1 MTLINGLDWTNSSEP
16 AEETA
21 ELVFTP
27 VQPDQ
32 EDARMKVIGVGG
44 GGGNATQRMER
55 DLAANVEVFCV
66 NTDAQV
72 LRDLRVGQPVQIG
85 RETTKGLG
93 AGAQPEV
100 GREAAVE
107 SREALAGLVENTD
120 MLFITAG
127 MGGGTGTGAAPVIAE
142 LAKEAGVLT
151 VAVVTRPFSFE
162 GQQRCRL
169 AEEGI
174 RELSAHVDSIITIP
188 NDRLMSEL
196 DPDISMEDAFIEA
209 DKVLH
214 GAVCGI
220 SDLILRPGTIN
231 VDFADVRTVMQQQ
244 GMAMMGT
251 GTAEGPNRAVE
262 ATQQAI
268 NCRLL
273 DEVNITDARAMLVNV
288 TTTRQGLALP
298 EFRQIAEELQP
309 LQDKNAQIVMG
320 TTYDEHMGDKLK
332 VTIVVAG
339 FGSKE
344 EKEADPV
351 LAALG
356 ATPRQITRAPSTTP
370 VSAPAREGAN
380 GNGAELPKEEI
391 AAVPPIHT
399 EGNLARKPQPQSP
412 DWTKGEERQKF
423 DIPAYL
429 RKQHD

>member
-1 MTLINGLDWTNSSEP
+1 MTLINGIDTADSSAP
-16 AEETA
+16 AEEMA

-32 EDARMKVIGVGG
+32 EDARIKVIGVGG

-55 DLAANVEVFCV
+55 DLASNVEVFCV

-72 LRDLRVGQPVQIG
+72 LRNLKVGQPVQIG

-100 GREAAVE
+100 GRKAALE

-127 MGGGTGTGAAPVIAE
+127 MGGGTGTGAAPVITE

-196 DPDISMEDAFIEA
+196 APDVSMEDAFIEA

-220 SDLILRPGTIN
+220 SDLILRPGMIN
-231 VDFADVRTVMQQQ
+231 VDFADVRTVMRRQ

-251 GTAEGPNRAVE
+251 GVAEGENRAVE
-262 ATQQAI
+262 ATRQAI

-273 DEVNITDARAMLVNV
+273 DEVDINDARAMLVNV
-288 TTTRQGLALP
+288 TSTRKGLALP
-298 EFRQIAEELQP
+298 EFSQIAEELKP
-309 LQDKNAQIVMG
+309 LQAENAQVVMG
-320 TTYDEHMGDKLK
+320 TTYDEHMEDRLK

-339 FGSKE
+339 FGCPDE
-344 EKEADPV
+344 REAEPPAPELKSPTRWID
-351 LAALG
+351 
-356 ATPRQITRAPSTTP
+356 RAPASTRGKASDDGKGSPDEKVT
-370 VSAPAREGAN
+370 VA
-380 GNGAELPKEEI
+380 
-391 AAVPPIHT
+391 PPIFT
-399 EGNLARKPQPQSP
+399 RDNLARKPQEPSQ
-412 DWTKGEERQKF
+412 DWTERGKRQKL
-423 DIPAYL
+423 DVPAYL

>member
-1 MTLINGLDWTNSSEP
+1 MTLINGLDRTNSSEP

-32 EDARMKVIGVGG
+32 EDARIKVIGVGG

-55 DLAANVEVFCV
+55 NLAENVEVFCV

-72 LRDLRVGQPVQIG
+72 LRNLKVGQPVQIG

-93 AGAQPEV
+93 AGADPQV
-100 GREAAVE
+100 GREAALE
-107 SREALAGLVENTD
+107 SQDALSGLVENTD

-162 GQQRCRL
+162 GRQRCRL
-169 AEEGI
+169 ADEGI
-174 RELSAHVDSIITIP
+174 QELGAHVDSIITIP

-231 VDFADVRTVMQQQ
+231 VDFADVRTVMRQQ
-244 GMAMMGT
+244 GLAMMGT
-251 GTAEGPNRAVE
+251 GTADGSNRAIE

-273 DEVNITDARAMLVNV
+273 DEVNITDAQAMLVNV

-309 LQDKNAQIVMG
+309 LQAENAQVVMG
-320 TTYDEHMGDKLK
+320 TTYDEQMGDKLK

-339 FGSKE
+339 FGSRE
-344 EKEADPV
+344 EREAEPA
-351 LAALG
+351 LTSLG
-356 ATPRQITRAPSTTP
+356 ATPRRITQAPSM
-370 VSAPAREGAN
+370 AREKAN
-380 GNGAELPKEEI
+380 GNGAEPPKEK
-391 AAVPPIHT
+391 AAAAPPVQT
-399 EGNLARKPQPQSP
+399 EGNLARKPQPESP

>member
-1 MTLINGLDWTNSSEP
+1 MTLLQGLDLTKPSEP
-16 AEETA
+16 PAGESA
-21 ELVFTP
+21 DLVFMP

-32 EDARMKVIGVGG
+32 EDARIKVIGVGG

-55 DLAANVEVFCV
+55 DLATNVEVFCV

-72 LRDLRVGQPVQIG
+72 LRDLGVGQPVQIG

-93 AGAQPEV
+93 AGADPAV
-100 GREAAVE
+100 GRAA
-107 SREALAGLVENTD
+107 ALENKDALSGLVENTD

-142 LAKEAGVLT
+142 LAREAGVLT
-151 VAVVTRPFSFE
+151 VAVVTRPFGFE
-162 GQQRCRL
+162 GKQRCRL

-174 RELSAHVDSIITIP
+174 RELGAHVDSIITIP

-251 GTAEGPNRAVE
+251 GLAEGPNRAAE
-262 ATQQAI
+262 ATQQAV

-273 DEVNITDARAMLVNV
+273 DEVRVTDAQAMLVNV
-288 TTTRQGLALP
+288 TTTRKGLALP

-309 LQDKNAQIVMG
+309 LQAENAQVVMG
-320 TTYDEHMGDKLK
+320 TTYDDQMGDSLK
-332 VTIVVAG
+332 VTLVVAG
-339 FGSKE
+339 FGPR
-344 EKEADPV
+344 EAQTEDPV
-351 LAALG
+351 LTTLVA
-356 ATPRQITRAPSTTP
+356 PRKITRAP
-370 VSAPAREGAN
+370 VLVGRAAN
-380 GNGAELPKEEI
+380 GNGAQPSEEKKA
-391 AAVPPIHT
+391 AAVPPVQT
-399 EGNLARKPQPQSP
+399 EGNLARKLQPKQP

>member
-1 MTLINGLDWTNSSEP
+1 MTLINELDRTSPSKP

-32 EDARMKVIGVGG
+32 EDARIKVIGVGG
-44 GGGNATQRMER
+44 GGGNATQRMESE
-55 DLAANVEVFCV
+55 LAANVEVFCV

-72 LRDLRVGQPVQIG
+72 LRNLKVGQPVQIG

-100 GREAAVE
+100 GREAALE
-107 SREALAGLVENTD
+107 SREVLAGLVENTD

-142 LAKEAGVLT
+142 LAKETGVLT

-188 NDRLMSEL
+188 NDRLTSEL
-196 DPDISMEDAFIEA
+196 DPDISMEDAFLEA

-251 GTAEGPNRAVE
+251 GTADGQNRAVE

-309 LQDKNAQIVMG
+309 LQAENAQIVIG

-339 FGSKE
+339 FGAKEQREAEPALTALEAPRRITQAPRSTREGENGDGMEPPE
-344 EKEADPV
+344 EK
-351 LAALG
+351 
-356 ATPRQITRAPSTTP
+356 
-370 VSAPAREGAN
+370 
-380 GNGAELPKEEI
+380 I

-399 EGNLARKPQPQSP
+399 EGNLARKPQPQNP

>member
-1 MTLINGLDWTNSSEP
+1 MTLINGLEWADSP
-16 AEETA
+16 ETA
-21 ELVFTP
+21 DEATELVFTP
-27 VQPDQ
+27 VRPDQ
-32 EDARMKVIGVGG
+32 ESARIKVIGVGG

-55 DLAANVEVFCV
+55 DLAANVEVYCV

-72 LRDLRVGQPVQIG
+72 LRNLKVGQPVQIG

-93 AGAQPEV
+93 AGAQSDI
-100 GREAAVE
+100 GRKAALE
-107 SREALAGLVENTD
+107 SKETLAGLVENTD

-142 LAKEAGVLT
+142 LAREAGVLT

-162 GQQRCRL
+162 GRQRCHL
-169 AEEGI
+169 AGEGI
-174 RELSAHVDSIITIP
+174 RVLGTYVDSIITIP

-196 DPDISMEDAFIEA
+196 DSDISMEDAFIEA

-231 VDFADVRTVMQQQ
+231 VDFADVRTVMRQQ

-251 GTAEGPNRAVE
+251 GLAEGSNRAIE

-273 DEVNITDARAMLVNV
+273 DEVNITDARAMLINI

-309 LQDKNAQIVMG
+309 LQAENAQVVIG
-320 TTYDEHMGDKLK
+320 TTYDEHMGDRLK

-339 FGSKE
+339 FGSVEKQEAEPPLEALATVPRKITQAPGSIRE
-344 EKEADPV
+344 EPD
-351 LAALG
+351 
-356 ATPRQITRAPSTTP
+356 
-370 VSAPAREGAN
+370 
-380 GNGAELPKEEI
+380 GNGAGRSEEKI
-391 AAVPPIHT
+391 AAVPPVYT
-399 EGNLARKPQPQSP
+399 EGNRVRTTQSP

>member
-1 MTLINGLDWTNSSEP
+1 MTLTNGLDSTDPSTP
-16 AEETA
+16 AEAEA
-21 ELVFTP
+21 ELVFMP

-32 EDARMKVIGVGG
+32 EDARIKIIGVGG

-55 DLAANVEVFCV
+55 DLAINVEVFCV

-72 LRDLRVGQPVQIG
+72 LRNLKVGQPVQIG

-93 AGAQPEV
+93 AGADPGI
-100 GREAAVE
+100 GREAALE
-107 SREALAGLVENTD
+107 NKDALSGLVANTD

-142 LAKEAGVLT
+142 LAKEAGALT

-174 RELSAHVDSIITIP
+174 RELGAHVDSIITIP

-196 DPDISMEDAFIEA
+196 PADISMEDAFIEA

-244 GMAMMGT
+244 GMAMMGA
-251 GTAEGPNRAVE
+251 GIADGPNRAAE

-309 LQDKNAQIVMG
+309 LQAENAQIVMG

-339 FGSKE
+339 FGSRE
-344 EKEADPV
+344 EQEAKPT
-351 LAALG
+351 LTALG
-356 ATPRQITRAPSTTP
+356 APPRQITQAPNSTRKAET
-370 VSAPAREGAN
+370 G
-380 GNGAELPKEEI
+380 GNGAEASKEKI
-391 AAVPPIHT
+391 AAAAPVFT
-399 EGNLARKPQPQSP
+399 EDNLARKPQSP

>member
-1 MTLINGLDWTNSSEP
+1 
-16 AEETA
+16 
-21 ELVFTP
+21 
-27 VQPDQ
+27 
-32 EDARMKVIGVGG
+32 
-44 GGGNATQRMER
+44 
-55 DLAANVEVFCV
+55 
-66 NTDAQV
+66 
-72 LRDLRVGQPVQIG
+72 
-85 RETTKGLG
+85 
-93 AGAQPEV
+93 
-100 GREAAVE
+100 
-107 SREALAGLVENTD
+107 

-169 AEEGI
+169 AEDGI
-174 RELSAHVDSIITIP
+174 RELAAHVDSIITIP

-220 SDLILRPGTIN
+220 SDLILHPGTIN
-231 VDFADVRTVMQQQ
+231 VDFADVRTVMRQQ
-244 GMAMMGT
+244 GMAMMGA
-251 GTAEGPNRAVE
+251 GIADGPNRAVE

-309 LQDKNAQIVMG
+309 LQAENAQIVMG

-339 FGSKE
+339 FGSRE
-344 EKEADPV
+344 EQEAEPGP
-351 LAALG
+351 AALG
-356 ATPRQITRAPSTTP
+356 AAPRRITRAPRSIHE
-370 VSAPAREGAN
+370 AAD
-380 GNGAELPKEEI
+380 GNGGEPPKEK
-391 AAVPPIHT
+391 AAAAAPVFT